1 MQGFVNGFSPNHQE
15 KKKKTI
21 KDKKQSKTKQNK
33 TNQTKPNP
41 KRKRKKK
48 RKGQKRGEKKRKER
62 WSLNYSEGRQ
72 LSLSY
77 NVLTQSDYPPLN
89 ALYDAGTGQQQK
101 SKSINCIF
109 RKEKLLVLKDRAESR
124 FFGDNNQSASDPLRR
139 LLFPVPRGVCSV

>member
-1 MQGFVNGFSPNHQE
+1 MVSPQTIR
-15 KKKKTI
+15 KKKKKPLRT
-21 KDKKQSKTKQNK
+21 KSKAKQNK
-33 TNQTKPNP
+33 TKPTKPNP
-41 KRKRKKK
+41 TQKEKEKEK